1 MSDKKERILNIRN
14 KIQDYNKFILEY
26 GFNQEKDIF
35 IKDDLSKLLDDLNE
49 LEKEIN
55 DEK

>member
-1 MSDKKERILNIRN
+1 MIDKKERILNIRN
-14 KIQDYNKFILEY
+14 KIQNYNKFIYEY

-35 IKDDLSKLLDDLNE
+35 IKDDLSKLLDELDE